1 MATKRARTL
10 SDEDLDI
17 VLGGLKDTEN
27 ELRDRVAVLLSH
39 KAGLRAGEI
48 AGLRVRNVTDA
59 RGKVAGPIFVGSD
72 TSKNG
77 RRFPHRDRQV
87 PMHPEVRKALQT
99 YFASRKSLEPGDPVI
114 PARMDPRSPTTSNA
128 LIVWFRR
135 TYRNLGFEGCSSH
148 SGRRTF
154 ATKAA
159 RAAPEHG
166 ATLFD
171 VQRLLGHAD
180 VSTTGLYIEPSTKTN
195 QLVGDL

>member
-17 VLGGLKDTEN
+17 VLSGLKDTEN
-27 ELRDRVAVLLSH
+27 ELRDRVTVLLSH

-48 AGLRVRNVTDA
+48 AGLTVRDVTDA
-59 RGKVAGPIFVGSD
+59 HGKVAGPIFIGSD
-72 TSKNG
+72 TTKNG
-77 RRFPHRDRQV
+77 KRYPHRDREV
-87 PMHPEVRKALQT
+87 PMHPDLRRALT
-99 YFASRKSLEPGDPVI
+99 SYFATRKSLKPGDPVI
-114 PARMDPRSPTTSNA
+114 PARLDPRSPTTPNA

-135 TYRNLGFEGCSSH
+135 TYRSLGFEGCSSH

-159 RAAPEHG
+159 RAAPNHG
-166 ATLFD
+166 ATLYD

-180 VSTTGLYIEPSTKTN
+180 VSTTGLYVEPSPGTKN
-195 QLVGDL
+195 LISEM